1 MKSKRMLCDNQQ
13 QICQKKTTDYQF
25 HGINSKLDDILLTQ
39 MIARRQFLQNSLGL
53 VAITG
58 LPLYQIL
65 EAPSPIAITLEE
77 RYARIQ
83 KAQTLL
89 QQNGMS
95 ALIMDAGTSM
105 QYFTGLSWYPSER
118 SMLVILPAKGD
129 ITYICPYFEEDRLLE
144 LIKVGKQIR
153 TWHEDENPFQLCI
166 KTIQDLGFRQG
177 KIGIEEQARF
187 FIVNGL
193 RKAGPTFEFVSG
205 DPISVACRLIKS
217 PTEIALMQ
225 KANDITT
232 LAIQAGIAALTEG
245 CNPRQISQK
254 IAQKHTELDAQHGFA
269 SVTFGVAT
277 SFPHGSSRPQVL
289 KKGDVVMMDCGC
301 QVDGYESDITRTV
314 VFGEPSV
321 RQVAIWELE
330 KKAQQAG
337 FEAAVLGAPCE
348 NVDLA
353 ARGLLTK
360 AGFGPEYKLPGLP
373 HRTGHG
379 IGMDGHEW
387 GNMVKGNKLPL
398 QVGMCF
404 SIEPTIAI
412 PGEFGVRLEDCV
424 YMTEQGPKWF
434 SMPSP
439 SIRIPFV

>member
-1 MKSKRMLCDNQQ
+1 MIQRRDFIKSS
-13 QICQKKTTDYQF
+13 I
-25 HGINSKLDDILLTQ
+25 GISALMSNANLYTQ
-39 MIARRQFLQNSLGL
+39 
-53 VAITG
+53 
-58 LPLYQIL
+58 
-65 EAPSPIAITLEE
+65 APSEASPISHEE
-77 RYARIQ
+77 RMQRIS
-83 KAQTLL
+83 KAQELL
-89 QQNGMS
+89 QKNNMV
-95 ALIMDAGTSM
+95 ALILDAGTTM
-105 QYFTGLSWYPSER
+105 HYFTGLSWYPSER
-118 SMLVILPAKGD
+118 SMLVIIPAKGQL
-129 ITYICPYFEEDRLLE
+129 TYICPYFEEDRLLE
-144 LIKVGKQIR
+144 LIKIGKQVR
-153 TWHEDENPFQLCI
+153 TWHEDENPFELCI
-166 KTIQDLGFRQG
+166 KTIQNVGYTSGQ
-177 KIGIEEQARF
+177 IGIEEQTRF
-187 FIVNGL
+187 FISNGL
-193 RKAGPTFEFVSG
+193 QKADKQFQMVSG
-205 DPISVACRLIKS
+205 DPVSVTCRLIKS
-217 PTEIALMQ
+217 PAEIALMQ

-254 IAQKHTELDAQHGFA
+254 IAQKHTELGAQHGFA

-277 SFPHGSSRPQVL
+277 SFPHGSSRKQIL
-289 KKGDVVMMDCGC
+289 QKGDVVMLDCGC

-314 VFGEPSV
+314 VFGEPT
-321 RQVAIWELE
+321 QKQIDIWNLE
-330 KKAQQAG
+330 KRAQQAG

-353 ARGLLTK
+353 ARGILVK

-424 YMTEQGPKWF
+424 YMTENGPKWF
-434 SMPSP
+434 SQPSP
-439 SIRIPFV
+439 SITKAF

>member
-1 MKSKRMLCDNQQ
+1 MIQRRDFIKST
-13 QICQKKTTDYQF
+13 I
-25 HGINSKLDDILLTQ
+25 GISALMSN
-39 MIARRQFLQNSLGL
+39 ASLYTK
-53 VAITG
+53 A
-58 LPLYQIL
+58 PF
-65 EAPSPIAITLEE
+65 EASPITIEE
-77 RYARIQ
+77 RLERIS
-83 KAQTLL
+83 KAQELL
-89 QQNGMS
+89 QKNKMV
-95 ALIMDAGTSM
+95 ALILDAGTSM

-118 SMLVILPAKGD
+118 SMLVIIPAKGE

-144 LIKVGKQIR
+144 LIKVGKQVR

-166 KTIQDLGFRQG
+166 KTIQDFGFQSG
-177 KIGIEEQARF
+177 QIGIEEQTRF
-187 FIVNGL
+187 FISNGL
-193 RKAGPTFEFVSG
+193 QKAGKQFHLVSG
-205 DPISVACRLIKS
+205 DPVSVTCRLIKS
-217 PTEIALMQ
+217 PAEIALMQ

-254 IAQKHTELDAQHGFA
+254 IAQKHTELGAQHGFA

-277 SFPHGSSRPQVL
+277 SFPHGSSRKQIL
-289 KKGDVVMMDCGC
+289 QKGDVVMLDCGC

-314 VFGEPSV
+314 IFGEPT
-321 RQVAIWELE
+321 QKQIDIWNLE
-330 KKAQQAG
+330 KRAQQAG

-353 ARGLLTK
+353 ARNVLVK
-360 AGFGPEYKLPGLP
+360 AGFGPAYKLPGLP

-424 YMTEQGPKWF
+424 YMTSTGPKWF
-434 SMPSP
+434 SQPSP
-439 SIRIPFV
+439 SIVQAF

>member
-1 MKSKRMLCDNQQ
+1 MIIIS
-13 QICQKKTTDYQF
+13 F
-25 HGINSKLDDILLTQ
+25 FLTQ
-39 MIARRQFLQNSLGL
+39 YSEHPLLSFRQIFCKLPQTYFTMIQRRDFIKSSIGISALMSNASLYTK
-53 VAITG
+53 A
-58 LPLYQIL
+58 PF
-65 EAPSPIAITLEE
+65 EASPITIEE
-77 RYARIQ
+77 RLERIS
-83 KAQTLL
+83 KAQELL
-89 QQNGMS
+89 QKNKMV
-95 ALIMDAGTSM
+95 ALILDAGTSM

-118 SMLVILPAKGD
+118 SMLVIIPAKGE

-144 LIKVGKQIR
+144 LIKVGKQVR

-166 KTIQDLGFRQG
+166 KTIQDFGFQSG
-177 KIGIEEQARF
+177 QIGIEEQTRF
-187 FIVNGL
+187 FISNGL
-193 RKAGPTFEFVSG
+193 QKAGKQFHLVSG
-205 DPISVACRLIKS
+205 DPVSVTCRLIKS
-217 PTEIALMQ
+217 PAEIALMQ

-232 LAIQAGIAALTEG
+232 LAIQAGIAALVEG

-254 IAQKHTELDAQHGFA
+254 IAQKHTELGAQHGFA

-277 SFPHGSSRPQVL
+277 SFPHGSSRKQIL
-289 KKGDVVMMDCGC
+289 QKGDVVMLDCGC

-314 VFGEPSV
+314 IFGEPS
-321 RQVAIWELE
+321 QKQIDIWNLE
-330 KKAQQAG
+330 KRAQQAG

-348 NVDLA
+348 NVDFA
-353 ARGLLTK
+353 ARNVLVK

-424 YMTEQGPKWF
+424 YMTSTGPKWF
-434 SMPSP
+434 SQPSP
-439 SIRIPFV
+439 SIVQAF

>member
-1 MKSKRMLCDNQQ
+1 VIIIS
-13 QICQKKTTDYQF
+13 F
-25 HGINSKLDDILLTQ
+25 FLTQ
-39 MIARRQFLQNSLGL
+39 YSEHPLLSFRQIFCKLPQTYFTMIQRRDFIKSSIGISALMSNASLYTK
-53 VAITG
+53 A
-58 LPLYQIL
+58 PF
-65 EAPSPIAITLEE
+65 EASPITIEE
-77 RYARIQ
+77 RLERIS
-83 KAQTLL
+83 KAQELL
-89 QQNGMS
+89 QKNKMV
-95 ALIMDAGTSM
+95 ALILDAGTSM

-118 SMLVILPAKGD
+118 SMLVIIPAKGE

-144 LIKVGKQIR
+144 LIKVGKQVR

-166 KTIQDLGFRQG
+166 KTIQDFGFQSG
-177 KIGIEEQARF
+177 QIGIEEQTRF
-187 FIVNGL
+187 FISNGL
-193 RKAGPTFEFVSG
+193 QKAGKQFHLVSG
-205 DPISVACRLIKS
+205 DPVSVTCRLIKS
-217 PTEIALMQ
+217 PAEIALMQ

-254 IAQKHTELDAQHGFA
+254 IAQKHTELGAQHGFA

-277 SFPHGSSRPQVL
+277 SFPHGSSRKQIL
-289 KKGDVVMMDCGC
+289 QKGDVVMLDCGC

-314 VFGEPSV
+314 IFGEPS
-321 RQVAIWELE
+321 QKQIDIWNLE
-330 KKAQQAG
+330 KRAQQAG

-348 NVDLA
+348 NVDFA
-353 ARGLLTK
+353 ARNVLVK

-424 YMTEQGPKWF
+424 YMTSTGPKWF
-434 SMPSP
+434 SQPSP
-439 SIRIPFV
+439 SIIQAF

>member
-1 MKSKRMLCDNQQ
+1 MIIIS
-13 QICQKKTTDYQF
+13 F
-25 HGINSKLDDILLTQ
+25 FLTQ
-39 MIARRQFLQNSLGL
+39 YSEHPLLSFRQIFCKLPQTYFTMIQRRDFIKSSIGISALMSNASLYTK
-53 VAITG
+53 A
-58 LPLYQIL
+58 PF
-65 EAPSPIAITLEE
+65 EASPITIEE
-77 RYARIQ
+77 RLERIS
-83 KAQTLL
+83 KAQELL
-89 QQNGMS
+89 QKNKMV
-95 ALIMDAGTSM
+95 ALILDAGTSM

-118 SMLVILPAKGD
+118 SMLVIIPAKGE

-144 LIKVGKQIR
+144 LIKVGKQVR

-166 KTIQDLGFRQG
+166 KTIQDFGFQSG
-177 KIGIEEQARF
+177 QIGIEEQTRF
-187 FIVNGL
+187 FISNGL
-193 RKAGPTFEFVSG
+193 QKAGKQFHLVSG
-205 DPISVACRLIKS
+205 DPVSVTCRLIKS
-217 PTEIALMQ
+217 PAEIALMQ

-254 IAQKHTELDAQHGFA
+254 IAQKHTELGAQHGFA

-277 SFPHGSSRPQVL
+277 SFPHGSSRKQIL
-289 KKGDVVMMDCGC
+289 QKGDVVMLDCGC

-314 VFGEPSV
+314 IFGEPS
-321 RQVAIWELE
+321 QKQIDIWNLE
-330 KKAQQAG
+330 KRAQQAG

-348 NVDLA
+348 NVDFA
-353 ARGLLTK
+353 ARNVLVK

-424 YMTEQGPKWF
+424 YMTSTGPKWF
-434 SMPSP
+434 SQPSP
-439 SIRIPFV
+439 SIIQAF

>member
-1 MKSKRMLCDNQQ
+1 MIIIS
-13 QICQKKTTDYQF
+13 F
-25 HGINSKLDDILLTQ
+25 FLTQ
-39 MIARRQFLQNSLGL
+39 YSEHPLLSFRQIFCKLPQTYFTMIQRRDFIKSSIGISALMSNASLYTK
-53 VAITG
+53 A
-58 LPLYQIL
+58 PF
-65 EAPSPIAITLEE
+65 EASPITIEE
-77 RYARIQ
+77 RLERIS
-83 KAQTLL
+83 KAQELL
-89 QQNGMS
+89 QKNKMV
-95 ALIMDAGTSM
+95 ALILDAGTSM

-118 SMLVILPAKGD
+118 SMLVIIPAKGE

-144 LIKVGKQIR
+144 LIKVGKQVR
-153 TWHEDENPFQLCI
+153 TWNEDENPFQLCI
-166 KTIQDLGFRQG
+166 KTIQDFGFQSG
-177 KIGIEEQARF
+177 QIGIEEQTRF
-187 FIVNGL
+187 FISNGL
-193 RKAGPTFEFVSG
+193 QKAGKQFHLVSG
-205 DPISVACRLIKS
+205 DPVSVTCRLIKS
-217 PTEIALMQ
+217 PAEIALMQ

-232 LAIQAGIAALTEG
+232 LAIQAGIAALVEG

-254 IAQKHTELDAQHGFA
+254 IAQKHTELGAQHGFA

-277 SFPHGSSRPQVL
+277 SFPHGSSRKQIL
-289 KKGDVVMMDCGC
+289 QKGDVVMLDCGC

-314 VFGEPSV
+314 IFGEPS
-321 RQVAIWELE
+321 QKQIDIWNLE
-330 KKAQQAG
+330 KRAQQAG

-348 NVDLA
+348 NVDFA
-353 ARGLLTK
+353 ARNVLVK

-424 YMTEQGPKWF
+424 YMTSTGPKWF
-434 SMPSP
+434 SQPSP
-439 SIRIPFV
+439 SIVQAF

>member
-1 MKSKRMLCDNQQ
+1 MIQRRDFIKST
-13 QICQKKTTDYQF
+13 I
-25 HGINSKLDDILLTQ
+25 GISALMSNANLYTQ
-39 MIARRQFLQNSLGL
+39 
-53 VAITG
+53 
-58 LPLYQIL
+58 
-65 EAPSPIAITLEE
+65 APSEASPISNEE
-77 RYARIQ
+77 RIHRIG
-83 KAQTLL
+83 KAQELL
-89 QQNGMS
+89 QKNNMV
-95 ALIMDAGTSM
+95 ALILDAGTTM

-118 SMLVILPAKGD
+118 SMLVIIPAKGEL
-129 ITYICPYFEEDRLLE
+129 TYICPYFEEDRLME
-144 LIKVGKQIR
+144 LIKVGKQVR

-166 KTIQDLGFRQG
+166 KTIQDFGFQSG
-177 KIGIEEQARF
+177 QIGIEEQTRF
-187 FIVNGL
+187 FISNGL
-193 RKAGPTFEFVSG
+193 QKAGKQFQLVSG
-205 DPISVACRLIKS
+205 DSVSVTCRLIKS
-217 PTEIALMQ
+217 PAEIALMQ

-245 CNPRQISQK
+245 CTPRQISQK
-254 IAQKHTELDAQHGFA
+254 IAQKHTELGAQHGFA

-277 SFPHGSSRPQVL
+277 SFPHGSSRKQIL
-289 KKGDVVMMDCGC
+289 QKGDVVMLDCGC

-314 VFGEPSV
+314 VFGEPT
-321 RQVAIWELE
+321 QKQIDIWNLE
-330 KKAQQAG
+330 KRAQQAG

-353 ARGLLTK
+353 ARGLLIK

-424 YMTEQGPKWF
+424 YMTSTGPKWF
-434 SMPSP
+434 SQPSP
-439 SIRIPFV
+439 SIMQAF

>member
-1 MKSKRMLCDNQQ
+1 MIQRRDFIKST
-13 QICQKKTTDYQF
+13 I
-25 HGINSKLDDILLTQ
+25 GISALMSNANLYTQ
-39 MIARRQFLQNSLGL
+39 
-53 VAITG
+53 
-58 LPLYQIL
+58 
-65 EAPSPIAITLEE
+65 APSEASPISNEE
-77 RYARIQ
+77 RMQRIG
-83 KAQTLL
+83 KAQELL
-89 QQNGMS
+89 QKNNMV
-95 ALIMDAGTSM
+95 ALILDAGTTM

-118 SMLVILPAKGD
+118 SMLVIIPAKGEL
-129 ITYICPYFEEDRLLE
+129 TYICPYFEEDRLLE
-144 LIKVGKQIR
+144 LIKIGKQVR
-153 TWHEDENPFQLCI
+153 TWHEDENPFELCI
-166 KTIQDLGFRQG
+166 KTIKDFGFASGQ
-177 KIGIEEQARF
+177 IGIEEQTRF
-187 FIVNGL
+187 FISNGL
-193 RKAGPTFEFVSG
+193 QKVGKEFQWVSG
-205 DPISVACRLIKS
+205 DSVSVTCRLIKS
-217 PTEIALMQ
+217 PAEIALMQ

-245 CNPRQISQK
+245 CTPRQISQK
-254 IAQKHTELDAQHGFA
+254 IAQKHTELGAQHGFA

-277 SFPHGSSRPQVL
+277 SFPHGSSRKQIL
-289 KKGDVVMMDCGC
+289 QKGDVVMLDCGC

-314 VFGEPSV
+314 VFGEPT
-321 RQVAIWELE
+321 QKQIDIWNLE
-330 KKAQQAG
+330 KRAQQAG

-353 ARGLLTK
+353 ARGLLIK

-424 YMTEQGPKWF
+424 YMTSIGPKWF
-434 SMPSP
+434 SQPSP
-439 SIRIPFV
+439 SISLPFI

>member
-1 MKSKRMLCDNQQ
+1 VIIIS
-13 QICQKKTTDYQF
+13 F
-25 HGINSKLDDILLTQ
+25 FLTQ
-39 MIARRQFLQNSLGL
+39 YSEHPLLSFRQIFCKLPQTYFTMIQRRDFIKSSIGISALMSNASLYTK
-53 VAITG
+53 A
-58 LPLYQIL
+58 PF
-65 EAPSPIAITLEE
+65 EASPITIEE
-77 RYARIQ
+77 RLERIS
-83 KAQTLL
+83 KAQELL
-89 QQNGMS
+89 QKNKMV
-95 ALIMDAGTSM
+95 ALILDAGTSM

-118 SMLVILPAKGD
+118 SMLVIIPAKGE

-144 LIKVGKQIR
+144 LIKVGKQVR

-166 KTIQDLGFRQG
+166 KTIQDFGFQSG
-177 KIGIEEQARF
+177 QIGIEEQTRF
-187 FIVNGL
+187 FISNGL
-193 RKAGPTFEFVSG
+193 QKAGKQFHLVSG
-205 DPISVACRLIKS
+205 DPVSVTCRLIKS
-217 PTEIALMQ
+217 PAEIALMQ

-232 LAIQAGIAALTEG
+232 LAIQAGIAALVEG

-254 IAQKHTELDAQHGFA
+254 IAQKHTELGAQHGFA

-277 SFPHGSSRPQVL
+277 SFPHGSSRKQIL
-289 KKGDVVMMDCGC
+289 QKGDVVMLDCGC

-314 VFGEPSV
+314 IFGEPS
-321 RQVAIWELE
+321 QKQIDIWNLE
-330 KKAQQAG
+330 KRAQQAG

-348 NVDLA
+348 NVDFA
-353 ARGLLTK
+353 ARNVLVK

-424 YMTEQGPKWF
+424 YMTENGPKWF
-434 SMPSP
+434 SQPSP
-439 SIRIPFV
+439 SILQAF

>member
-1 MKSKRMLCDNQQ
+1 
-13 QICQKKTTDYQF
+13 
-25 HGINSKLDDILLTQ
+25 

-53 VAITG
+53 VALSG
-58 LPLYQIL
+58 LPLSQ
-65 EAPSPIAITLEE
+65 PIETPANLAITIEE
-77 RYARIQ
+77 RLGRIE

-89 QQNGMS
+89 QQNKMA

-118 SMLVILPAKGD
+118 SMLVILPVKGE

-144 LIKVGKQIR
+144 LIKIGKQIR

-166 KTIQDLGFRQG
+166 KTIQDLGFPKG

-187 FIVNGL
+187 FIVDGL
-193 RKAGPTFEFVSG
+193 RKAGPSYEFVSG

-225 KANDITT
+225 LANDITT
-232 LAIQAGIAALTEG
+232 IAIQAGIAALTEG

-254 IAQKHTELDAQHGFA
+254 IAQKHAELGAQHGFA

-289 KKGDVVMMDCGC
+289 KKGDTVMLDCGC

-314 VFGEPSV
+314 VFGEPSA
-321 RQVAIWELE
+321 RQISIWELE

-337 FEAAVLGAPCE
+337 FDAAKLGAPCE

-434 SMPSP
+434 SQPSP
-439 SIRIPFV
+439 SIIKPFV

>member
-1 MKSKRMLCDNQQ
+1 
-13 QICQKKTTDYQF
+13 
-25 HGINSKLDDILLTQ
+25 

-53 VAITG
+53 VALSG
-58 LPLYQIL
+58 LPLSQ
-65 EAPSPIAITLEE
+65 PIETPANLAITIEE
-77 RYARIQ
+77 RLARIE

-89 QQNGMS
+89 QQNKMA

-118 SMLVILPAKGD
+118 SMLVILPAKGE

-166 KTIQDLGFRQG
+166 KTIQDLGFPKG
-177 KIGIEEQARF
+177 KVGIEEQARF
-187 FIVNGL
+187 FIVDGL
-193 RKAGPTFEFVSG
+193 RKAGPSFEFVSG

-225 KANDITT
+225 QANDITT
-232 LAIQAGIAALTEG
+232 IAIQAGIAALTEG

-254 IAQKHTELDAQHGFA
+254 IAQKHAELGAQHGFA

-289 KKGDVVMMDCGC
+289 KKGDTVMLDCGC

-314 VFGEPSV
+314 VFGEPSA

-337 FEAAVLGAPCE
+337 FDAAKLGAPCE

-434 SMPSP
+434 SQPSP
-439 SIRIPFV
+439 SITKPFV

>member
-1 MKSKRMLCDNQQ
+1 
-13 QICQKKTTDYQF
+13 
-25 HGINSKLDDILLTQ
+25 

-53 VAITG
+53 VALSG
-58 LPLYQIL
+58 LPLSQ
-65 EAPSPIAITLEE
+65 PIETPANLAITIEE
-77 RYARIQ
+77 RLARIQ

-89 QQNGMS
+89 QQNKMA

-118 SMLVILPAKGD
+118 SMLVILPAKGE

-144 LIKVGKQIR
+144 LIKIGKQIR

-193 RKAGPTFEFVSG
+193 RKAGPSFEFVSG

-225 KANDITT
+225 QANDITT
-232 LAIQAGIAALTEG
+232 IAIQAGIAALTEG

-254 IAQKHTELDAQHGFA
+254 IAQKHAELGAQHGFA

-289 KKGDVVMMDCGC
+289 KKGDTVMLDCGC

-314 VFGEPSV
+314 VFGEPSA
-321 RQVAIWELE
+321 RQITIWELE

-337 FEAAVLGAPCE
+337 FDAAKLGAPCE

-353 ARGLLTK
+353 ARGLLTN

-434 SMPSP
+434 SQPSP
-439 SIRIPFV
+439 SITKPFV

>member
-1 MKSKRMLCDNQQ
+1 MIQRRDFIKSS
-13 QICQKKTTDYQF
+13 I
-25 HGINSKLDDILLTQ
+25 GISALMGNANLYTQ
-39 MIARRQFLQNSLGL
+39 TPS
-53 VAITG
+53 
-58 LPLYQIL
+58 
-65 EAPSPIAITLEE
+65 EASPISNEE
-77 RYARIQ
+77 RMQRIG
-83 KAQTLL
+83 KAQELL
-89 QQNGMS
+89 QKNNMVT
-95 ALIMDAGTSM
+95 LILDAGTTM

-118 SMLVILPAKGD
+118 SMLVIIPTKGEL
-129 ITYICPYFEEDRLLE
+129 TYICPYFEEDRLLE
-144 LIKVGKQIR
+144 LIKIGKQVR
-153 TWHEDENPFQLCI
+153 TWHENENPFELCI
-166 KTIQDLGFRQG
+166 KTIKDFGFASGQ
-177 KIGIEEQARF
+177 IGIEEQTRF
-187 FIVNGL
+187 FISNGL
-193 RKAGPTFEFVSG
+193 QKAGQQFQLVSG
-205 DPISVACRLIKS
+205 DPVSVTCRLIKS
-217 PTEIALMQ
+217 PAEIALML

-245 CNPRQISQK
+245 CTPRQISQK
-254 IAQKHTELDAQHGFA
+254 IAQKHSELGAQHGFA

-277 SFPHGSSRPQVL
+277 SFPHGSSRKQIL
-289 KKGDVVMMDCGC
+289 QKGDVVMLDCGC

-314 VFGEPSV
+314 VFGEPT
-321 RQVAIWELE
+321 QKQIDIWNLE
-330 KKAQQAG
+330 KRAQQAG

-353 ARGLLTK
+353 ARGILVK

-434 SMPSP
+434 SQPSP
-439 SIRIPFV
+439 SIMQAF

>member
-1 MKSKRMLCDNQQ
+1 MELILN
-13 QICQKKTTDYQF
+13 
-25 HGINSKLDDILLTQ
+25 LADIPQTQ
-39 MIARRQFLQNSLGL
+39 MIARRQFLQNSIGMSAL
-53 VAITG
+53 ATH
-58 LPLYQIL
+58 LPIFTSNDLHP
-65 EAPSPIAITLEE
+65 ASPISIEE
-77 RYARIQ
+77 RLGRIQ
-83 KAQTLL
+83 KAQSLL
-89 QQNGMS
+89 QQNKMA

-118 SMLVILPAKGD
+118 SMLVILPAKGEL
-129 ITYICPYFEEDRLLE
+129 TYICPYFEEDRLLE
-144 LIKVGKQIR
+144 MIKVGMQIR

-187 FIVNGL
+187 FIVDGL
-193 RKAGPTFEFVSG
+193 RKAGPSFELVSG

-225 KANDITT
+225 RANDITT
-232 LAIQAGIAALTEG
+232 VAIQAGIAALTEG

-254 IAQKHTELDAQHGFA
+254 IAQKHTELGAQHGFA

-289 KKGDVVMMDCGC
+289 KKGDVVMLDCGC

-314 VFGEPSV
+314 VFGEPS
-321 RQVAIWELE
+321 QKQIDIWNLE
-330 KKAQQAG
+330 KRAQHAG

-353 ARGLLTK
+353 ARGTLVK
-360 AGFGPEYKLPGLP
+360 AGYGPEYKLPGLP

-424 YMTEQGPKWF
+424 YMTAQGPKWF
-434 SMPSP
+434 SQPSP
-439 SIRIPFV
+439 SISNPFA

>member
-1 MKSKRMLCDNQQ
+1 MIQRRDFIKST
-13 QICQKKTTDYQF
+13 I
-25 HGINSKLDDILLTQ
+25 GISALMSNANLYTQ
-39 MIARRQFLQNSLGL
+39 
-53 VAITG
+53 
-58 LPLYQIL
+58 
-65 EAPSPIAITLEE
+65 APSEASPISNEE
-77 RYARIQ
+77 RMQRIG
-83 KAQTLL
+83 KAQELL
-89 QQNGMS
+89 QKNNMV
-95 ALIMDAGTSM
+95 ALILDAGTTM

-118 SMLVILPAKGD
+118 SMLVIIPAKGEL
-129 ITYICPYFEEDRLLE
+129 TYICPYFEEDRLLE
-144 LIKVGKQIR
+144 LIKIGKQVR
-153 TWHEDENPFQLCI
+153 TWHEDENPFELCI
-166 KTIQDLGFRQG
+166 KTIKDFGFASGQ
-177 KIGIEEQARF
+177 IGIEEQTRF
-187 FIVNGL
+187 FISNGL
-193 RKAGPTFEFVSG
+193 QKVGKEFQLVSG
-205 DPISVACRLIKS
+205 DSVSVTCRLIKS
-217 PTEIALMQ
+217 PAEIALMQ

-245 CNPRQISQK
+245 CTPRQISQK
-254 IAQKHTELDAQHGFA
+254 IAQKHTELGAQHGFA

-277 SFPHGSSRPQVL
+277 SFPHGSSRKQIL
-289 KKGDVVMMDCGC
+289 QKGDVVMLDCGC

-314 VFGEPSV
+314 VFGEPT
-321 RQVAIWELE
+321 QKQIDIWNLE
-330 KKAQQAG
+330 KRAQQAG

-353 ARGLLTK
+353 ARGLLIK

-424 YMTEQGPKWF
+424 YMTSTGPKWF
-434 SMPSP
+434 SQPSP
-439 SIRIPFV
+439 SIVQAF

>member
-1 MKSKRMLCDNQQ
+1 MIQRRDFIKSS
-13 QICQKKTTDYQF
+13 I
-25 HGINSKLDDILLTQ
+25 GISALMGNANLYTQ
-39 MIARRQFLQNSLGL
+39 TPS
-53 VAITG
+53 
-58 LPLYQIL
+58 
-65 EAPSPIAITLEE
+65 EASPISNEE
-77 RYARIQ
+77 RMQRIG
-83 KAQTLL
+83 KAQELL
-89 QQNGMS
+89 QKNNMV
-95 ALIMDAGTSM
+95 ALILDAGTTM

-118 SMLVILPAKGD
+118 SMLVIIPAKGEL
-129 ITYICPYFEEDRLLE
+129 TYICPYFEEDRLLE
-144 LIKVGKQIR
+144 LIKIGKQVR
-153 TWHEDENPFQLCI
+153 TWHENENPFELCI
-166 KTIQDLGFRQG
+166 KTIKDFGFASGQ
-177 KIGIEEQARF
+177 IGIEEQTRF
-187 FIVNGL
+187 FISNGL
-193 RKAGPTFEFVSG
+193 QKAGQQFQLVSG
-205 DPISVACRLIKS
+205 DPVSVTCRLIKS
-217 PTEIALMQ
+217 PAEIALMQ

-232 LAIQAGIAALTEG
+232 LAIQTGIAALSEG
-245 CNPRQISQK
+245 CTPRQISQK
-254 IAQKHTELDAQHGFA
+254 ISQKHSELGAQHGFA

-277 SFPHGSSRPQVL
+277 SFPHGSSRKQIL
-289 KKGDVVMMDCGC
+289 QKGDVVMLDCGC

-314 VFGEPSV
+314 VFGEPT
-321 RQVAIWELE
+321 QKQIDIWNLE
-330 KKAQQAG
+330 KRAQQAG

-353 ARGLLTK
+353 ARGILVK

-434 SMPSP
+434 SQPSP
-439 SIRIPFV
+439 SIMQAF

>member
-1 MKSKRMLCDNQQ
+1 MIQRRDFIKST
-13 QICQKKTTDYQF
+13 I
-25 HGINSKLDDILLTQ
+25 GISALMSNANLYTQ
-39 MIARRQFLQNSLGL
+39 
-53 VAITG
+53 
-58 LPLYQIL
+58 
-65 EAPSPIAITLEE
+65 APSEASPISNEE
-77 RYARIQ
+77 RMQRIG
-83 KAQTLL
+83 KAQELL
-89 QQNGMS
+89 QKNNMV
-95 ALIMDAGTSM
+95 ALILDAGTTM

-118 SMLVILPAKGD
+118 SMLVIIPAKGEL
-129 ITYICPYFEEDRLLE
+129 TYICPYFEEDRLLE
-144 LIKVGKQIR
+144 LIKIGKQVR
-153 TWHEDENPFQLCI
+153 TWHEDENPFELCI
-166 KTIQDLGFRQG
+166 KTIKDFGFASGQ
-177 KIGIEEQARF
+177 IGIEEQTRF
-187 FIVNGL
+187 FISNGL
-193 RKAGPTFEFVSG
+193 QKVGKEFQWVSG
-205 DPISVACRLIKS
+205 DSVSVTCRLIKS
-217 PTEIALMQ
+217 PAEIALMQ

-245 CNPRQISQK
+245 CTPRQISQK
-254 IAQKHTELDAQHGFA
+254 IAQKHTELGAQHGFA

-277 SFPHGSSRPQVL
+277 SFPHGSSRKQIL
-289 KKGDVVMMDCGC
+289 QKGDVVMLDCGC

-314 VFGEPSV
+314 VFGEPT
-321 RQVAIWELE
+321 QKQIDIWNLE
-330 KKAQQAG
+330 KRAQQAG

-353 ARGLLTK
+353 ARGLLIK

-424 YMTEQGPKWF
+424 YMTSTGPKWF
-434 SMPSP
+434 SQPSP
-439 SIRIPFV
+439 SIVQAF

>member
-1 MKSKRMLCDNQQ
+1 MIQRRDFIKSS
-13 QICQKKTTDYQF
+13 I
-25 HGINSKLDDILLTQ
+25 GISALMGNANLYTQ
-39 MIARRQFLQNSLGL
+39 TPS
-53 VAITG
+53 
-58 LPLYQIL
+58 
-65 EAPSPIAITLEE
+65 EASPISNEE
-77 RYARIQ
+77 RMQRIG
-83 KAQTLL
+83 KAQELL
-89 QQNGMS
+89 QKNNMV
-95 ALIMDAGTSM
+95 ALILDAGTTM

-118 SMLVILPAKGD
+118 SMLVIIPAKGEL
-129 ITYICPYFEEDRLLE
+129 TYICPYFEEDRLLE
-144 LIKVGKQIR
+144 LIKIGKQVR
-153 TWHEDENPFQLCI
+153 TWHENENPFELCI
-166 KTIQDLGFRQG
+166 KTIKDFGFASGQ
-177 KIGIEEQARF
+177 IGIEEQTRF
-187 FIVNGL
+187 FISNGL
-193 RKAGPTFEFVSG
+193 QKAGQQFQLVSG
-205 DPISVACRLIKS
+205 DPVSVTCRLIKS
-217 PTEIALMQ
+217 PAEIALMQ

-245 CNPRQISQK
+245 CTPRQISQK
-254 IAQKHTELDAQHGFA
+254 IAQKHSELGAQHGFA

-277 SFPHGSSRPQVL
+277 SFPHGSSRKQIL
-289 KKGDVVMMDCGC
+289 QKGDVVMLDCGC

-314 VFGEPSV
+314 VFGEPT
-321 RQVAIWELE
+321 QKQIDIWNLE
-330 KKAQQAG
+330 KRAQQAG

-353 ARGLLTK
+353 ARGILVK

-434 SMPSP
+434 SQPSP
-439 SIRIPFV
+439 SIMQAF